1 MGRREP
7 GSLSAL
13 LPDVPPPPFAKSLDL
28 KHVNVWFGSGTIH
41 NPAHY
46 DAVGEGGRAACLC
59 HGDIPL
65 PRVHLLSQNEN
76 ILVMLSG
83 TKSFTLLPPG
93 ARNFLSPV
101 MRGERALS
109 RPSNMPGPPRLCLLS
124 TPLPLQASTAPP

>member
-46 DAVGEGGRAACLC
+46 DAVGGGAAARLSRAETNTSTTPAPARSL
-59 HGDIPL
+59 
-65 PRVHLLSQNEN
+65 QNEN

-83 TKSFTLLPPG
+83 AKTFTLLPPG

-101 MRGERALS
+101 MRGEGAERTDKHA
-109 RPSNMPGPPRLCLLS
+109 
-124 TPLPLQASTAPP
+124 